1 LNPIPFDTTAGVA
14 SPAVAAK
21 TSAACGLPQDAFRVL
36 LVDDNPDANEA
47 MAMLIEMVGYPVRS
61 AGDGA
66 AALTM
71 AESFLPHLILCDI
84 GLPGMSGYEL
94 VGALRAGGGDR
105 KLVIAAVTGYGH
117 ASDRSRSLAS
127 GFDHHLVKPL
137 DADALLDFIAQQAAT
152 Y

>member
-1 LNPIPFDTTAGVA
+1 LNPLPIDTTSGAAA
-14 SPAVAAK
+14 SAVAAN
-21 TSAACGLPQDAFRVL
+21 SRPARGVPQDVFRIL

-66 AALTM
+66 SALT
-71 AESFLPHLILCDI
+71 AAGIFLPHLVVCDI

-94 VGALRAGGGDR
+94 VGALRAGAGDR

-117 ASDRSRSLAS
+117 ESDRNRSLAS

-137 DADALLDFIAQQAAT
+137 DADALLDFIAHQAAI